1 MRLSEFILDDLEP
14 ILQDWET
21 FAASLL
27 EPNQRMDK
35 IALRDHVKEIL
46 KAIAVD
52 LTEPQT
58 EWAEKQ
64 KSKGNSD
71 FLDAKGHASI
81 THGKE
86 RLALGFSLNETVA
99 EYRALRA
106 SVIRRWQKSLLDAAV
121 SDVEIEDV
129 IRFNEAIDQSISQS
143 VSSYTFRKEQRARVF
158 DSILSS
164 LPDLCFTFALDTRF
178 AYVNK
183 AMSEL
188 FSLPSSQIV
197 GKQFID
203 IDPRNGAEIQ
213 SQIEHVIR
221 AKTELRGEI
230 NHQNPSG
237 QIEFFDYLLVP
248 VINQEGAVEAV
259 FGMARNM
266 TERKQREDRIWHA
279 ANHDP
284 LTDLPNRRLFLDRL
298 EQQMKHA
305 VRSGSRT
312 ALLFID
318 LDSFKEANDRFGHE
332 TGDRLLQI
340 VADRLRLCVRDS
352 DPVARLAGDEF
363 CIILEDW
370 IDIQSI
376 ELFAGKILT
385 ALASPFYI
393 LDHSVRISA
402 SIGIAL
408 SPQDASTPEDV
419 IKKADQAMYRAKMA
433 GRNQFRFFTSL
444 DAA

>member
-1 MRLSEFILDDLEP
+1 MRLSEFIRQDLEA
-14 ILQDWET
+14 ILQEWET

-27 EPNQRMDK
+27 EPDQKMDK
-35 IALRDHVKEIL
+35 IALRDHVKDIL

-64 KSKGNSD
+64 KSKGHND
-71 FLDAKGHASI
+71 LLDAKGKASI

-86 RLALGFSLNETVA
+86 RLASGFSLNAAVA

-106 SVIRRWQKSLLDAAV
+106 SVIRRWQKSLLDTAT
-121 SDVEIEDV
+121 SDAEIGDL

-143 VSSYTFRKEQRARVF
+143 ATSYTFEKEQQARVF

-164 LPDLCFTFALDTRF
+164 LPDLCFTFALDARF

-183 AMSEL
+183 AMSEF
-188 FSLPSSQIV
+188 FSLPPNQIV

-203 IDPRNGAEIQ
+203 VDPRSGSEIQ
-213 SQIEHVIR
+213 HQIEHVIR

-237 QIEFFDYLLVP
+237 ESQFFDYLLVP
-248 VINQEGAVEAV
+248 VLNQEGSVEAV
-259 FGMARNM
+259 VGMARNM

-305 VRSGSRT
+305 ARSGSRT

-332 TGDRLLQI
+332 TGDRLLRL
-340 VADRLRLCVRDS
+340 VADRLRLCVRES

-363 CIILEDW
+363 CLLLEDW

-376 ELFAGKILT
+376 ELIAGKILT
-385 ALASPFYI
+385 ALASPFSI
-393 LDHSVRISA
+393 LDQTVQISA

-419 IKKADQAMYRAKMA
+419 LKKADQAMYLAKLA
-433 GRNQFRFFTSL
+433 GRNQFRFFASL
-444 DAA
+444 EAS